1 MKKDKLSFI
10 VYKYSFDT
18 GFLALIVISI
28 ALCIFLIFGIFESL
42 LFLIPIS
49 AIVIFNL
56 YMIIKI
62 LIIKNKVSKN
72 DLESIDLTNAQAY
85 IKETKET
92 TRCGAILI
100 KLYIIDENKKKYN
113 YYYLTGSEVKFK
125 EYKNTINNGEKVTL
139 FLYKGTN
146 VISNII
152 VDGEELKD
160 LYYEI
165 KYSKKLRKPI
175 VYSHIKYKRTKKA
188 IYKYEEYD
196 INDVKDVFEKAKLY
210 EELFIINKEDKY
222 VKISYN
228 QETHNE
234 FLIDK
239 NKFNTFEELLHE
251 LEKNGFVFEG
261 KLRVIYTLGNTDPT
275 SFNMLINEVK

>member
-1 MKKDKLSFI
+1 MKKDKLNFI
-10 VYKYSFDT
+10 VYKYSCDT
-18 GFLALIVISI
+18 GFFELIIISI

-42 LFLIPIS
+42 LFLFPVSVIAIS
-49 AIVIFNL
+49 IL

-72 DLESIDLTNAQAY
+72 DIESINLINAKAY

-92 TRCGAILI
+92 DRCGAILI
-100 KLYIIDENKKKYN
+100 KLYVVDENKKKYN

-125 EYKNTINNGEKVTL
+125 EYKDIINNGKMVTL
-139 FLYKGTN
+139 LLFKETKI
-146 VISNII
+146 ISNII

-175 VYSHIKYKRTKKA
+175 VYSHIKYNRTKRA

-210 EELFIINKEDKY
+210 EELFIINNEDKY
-222 VKISYN
+222 AKISYN

-239 NKFNTFEELLHE
+239 KKFNTFDELSQE
-251 LEKNGFVFEG
+251 LENKGFIFEG
-261 KLRVIYTLGNTDPT
+261 RLRVIYTSGDTEPT

>member
-1 MKKDKLSFI
+1 MKKDKLNFLL
-10 VYKYSFDT
+10 YKYSLDK
-18 GFLALIVISI
+18 GFLSFIVISI
-28 ALCIFLIFGIFESL
+28 GLCIFLIFGIFENL
-42 LFLIPIS
+42 LFLIPII
-49 AIVIFNL
+49 AIVIFDL
-56 YMIIKI
+56 YLIIKL

-72 DLESIDLTNAQAY
+72 DLESINLTNAQAH

-92 TRCGAILI
+92 ASSGSILI

-125 EYKNTINNGEKVTL
+125 EYKNTINNGKIVNL

-146 VISNII
+146 IISNII

-165 KYSKKLRKPI
+165 KHSKKLRKPM
-175 VYSHIKYKRTKKA
+175 VYEHIKYKRTKKA
-188 IYKYEEYD
+188 MYKYEEYD
-196 INDVKDVFEKAKLY
+196 INDVKDVFVKAKLY
-210 EELFIINKEDKY
+210 EELFIINNENKY

-239 NKFNTFEELLHE
+239 NKFNTFEEFLDE
-251 LEKNGFVFEG
+251 LEKSGFVFEG

>member
-1 MKKDKLSFI
+1 MKKDKLNFI
-10 VYKYSFDT
+10 LYKYSFDK
-18 GFLALIVISI
+18 GFLSFIVISI
-28 ALCIFLIFGIFESL
+28 ALYIFLIFGIFESL
-42 LFLIPIS
+42 LFLIPII
-49 AIVIFNL
+49 AIVIFDL
-56 YMIIKI
+56 YLIKKL

-72 DLESIDLTNAQAY
+72 DLESVNLTNAQAY

-92 TRCGAILI
+92 ATSGAILI

-125 EYKNTINNGEKVTL
+125 EYKNTINNGKIVNL
-139 FLYKGTN
+139 FLHRGTN
-146 VISNII
+146 IISNII

-165 KYSKKLRKPI
+165 KHPKKLRKPM
-175 VYSHIKYKRTKKA
+175 VYEHIKYKRTKKA

-196 INDVKDVFEKAKLY
+196 ISDIKDVFTKAKLY
-210 EELFIINKEDKY
+210 EELFIINNENKY

-261 KLRVIYTLGNTDPT
+261 KLRVIYTLGDTDPT